1 MHPIVIIGT
10 GLAGYS
16 VAREY
21 RKLDRERGLILISR
35 DDGNSY
41 SKPMLSNALAQG
53 KTAET
58 LKLAD
63 AAAMAKQLEA
73 DIITGKTVTRLD
85 PDACTLDMDH
95 ETLTYGHLVLALG
108 AEPVRLAIDGDG
120 AGEVLSVNDLQDY
133 ARFRAALDGKQ
144 HVTLIGAGLIGCE
157 FANDLI
163 SAGFRVSVID
173 LAATPLGQLVPPA
186 IGQVMRDGLA
196 GQGVDWH
203 LGQSVARLEKRE
215 AGYQVALTDGSR
227 FSTDL
232 VFSAVGLRPRT
243 DLAATAGIPVGRG
256 INVDRE
262 LRTNFPY
269 VYALGDCA
277 EVEGRV
283 LPYVM
288 PIMQAARALA
298 RTLAGEVTPVTYPAM
313 PVVVKTPACP
323 LVVSPPA
330 AETDGEWQIEGQ
342 GMDRLARFVDA
353 AGKLTGF
360 ALTGTCVQQKQAL
373 TKELPPILG

>member
-10 GLAGYS
+10 GLAGYA

-21 RKLDRERGLILISR
+21 RKLDRDRGLILISR
-35 DDGNSY
+35 DDGVSY

-53 KTAET
+53 KTADA
-58 LKLAD
+58 LRLAD
-63 AAAMAKQLEA
+63 AATMAGQLRAE
-73 DIITGKTVTRLD
+73 IITGKTVTRLD
-85 PDACTLDMDH
+85 PGACTLDMDH

-108 AEPVRLAIDGDG
+108 AEPVRLAIEGNG
-120 AGEVLSVNDLQDY
+120 ADEVLSVNDLQDY
-133 ARFRAALDGKQ
+133 ARFRTAIAGKQ

-186 IGQVMRDGLA
+186 IGQVMQDCLA

-232 VFSAVGLRPRT
+232 VLSAVGLRPRT

-256 INVDRE
+256 IKVDRE

>member
-41 SKPMLSNALAQG
+41 SKPMLSNVLAQG

-163 SAGFRVSVID
+163 RAGFRVSVID